1 LKATVFQHFVA
12 LMTDFSPAAMHE
24 PVVAVAVCS
33 STYNKALADV
43 GGCTGRTG
51 VNMQHETLAT
61 SRQEHFI
68 RFSDQVM

>member
-1 LKATVFQHFVA
+1 MIH
-12 LMTDFSPAAMHE
+12 FSPAAMLE
-24 PVVAVAVCS
+24 PVVALAVYNS
-33 STYNKALADV
+33 AYNKALADV